1 MPNQEEFLETLIEKL
16 NRQDIPY
23 MLSGVVQWNRL
34 DPNYLRKW
42 AKELKVE
49 SSLERLLE
57 QAKKLLASR

>member
-23 MLSGVVQWNRL
+23 MLSSVVQWNRL